1 MLAKRRRA
9 VTTLVWVRERRGQRF
24 SALLRPDGL
33 IELPD
38 GTVLQDPDEAAAT
51 LSGVEGV
58 DGWRAWRLGDGGP
71 TLAEATGAL

>member
-1 MLAKRRRA
+1 M
-9 VTTLVWVRERRGQRF
+9 
-24 SALLRPDGL
+24 

-38 GTVLQDPDEAAAT
+38 GTVVQDPDVAAAAV
-51 LSGVEGV
+51 SGVEGA